1 MKIAIIPARG
11 GSKRIPNKN
20 IKEFYGRPIIAWSI
34 EAALASELFDH
45 VMVSTDS
52 TEIAEVAK
60 RYGADVPFI
69 RPLELSGDFVGV
81 TDVICHATQW
91 GVDKGWKIDH
101 VCCILP
107 TAPLVSLEDMKQGYV
122 DLIRENYSFV
132 ISVTD
137 YASSIFRS
145 FQKEKRGVKMFFPE
159 KFNTRSQDLP
169 MAIHDAA
176 QFYWG
181 TAAAWLG
188 KQCAFGSETGVVK
201 IPRWRVQDIDTEDDW
216 MMAELLARYVA
227 DKFSN
232 EA

>member
-1 MKIAIIPARG
+1 
-11 GSKRIPNKN
+11 
-20 IKEFYGRPIIAWSI
+20 
-34 EAALASELFDH
+34 
-45 VMVSTDS
+45 
-52 TEIAEVAK
+52 
-60 RYGADVPFI
+60 
-69 RPLELSGDFVGV
+69 
-81 TDVICHATQW
+81 
-91 GVDKGWKIDH
+91 
-101 VCCILP
+101 
-107 TAPLVSLEDMKQGYV
+107 
-122 DLIRENYSFV
+122 
-132 ISVTD
+132 
-137 YASSIFRS
+137 
-145 FQKEKRGVKMFFPE
+145 MFFPE